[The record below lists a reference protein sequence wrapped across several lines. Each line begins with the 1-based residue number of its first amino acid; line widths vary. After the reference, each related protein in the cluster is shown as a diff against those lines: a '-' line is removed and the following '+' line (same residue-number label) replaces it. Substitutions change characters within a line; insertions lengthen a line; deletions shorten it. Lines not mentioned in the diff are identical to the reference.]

1 MGARRGK
8 PLSRQAGAP
17 ANQEPLVPGAQ
28 PVAPE
33 KQPYGA
39 AIYGPENIYTGY
51 VRSPF
56 GSIRSR
62 RPLSEKSR
70 QSVES
75 IFNVLSPSDR

>member
-17 ANQEPLVPGAQ
+17 ENQGPLAPGAQ
-28 PVAPE
+28 PEAP
-33 KQPYGA
+33 QPQPPGS
-39 AIYGPENIYTGY
+39 AIYGTEGIYTGY

-56 GSIRSR
+56 GPIRSR
-62 RPLSEKSR
+62 RPLSKKSR

-75 IFNVLSPSDR
+75 IFNLLGGNRS